1 MRIDWTTPALDDLRA
16 IDDWLTAEADPERA
30 LRILVAIRFRSR
42 FLENF
47 PRGGR
52 PHRDGYRILRVFNT
66 PYLIR
71 YRIVGDVVQVIRV
84 HHERENWFIEP

>member
-1 MRIDWTTPALDDLRA
+1 MQIDWTAPALDDLRG
-16 IDDWLTAEADPERA
+16 IDDWLTAEADPEWA

-52 PHRDGYRILRVFNT
+52 PHRDGYRILRVFNR

-71 YRIVGDVVQVIRV
+71 YRIVGNVVQVVRV
-84 HHERENWFIEP
+84 HHERESWFIEP

>member
-1 MRIDWTTPALDDLRA
+1 MQIDWTTPALDDLRGV
-16 IDDWLTAEADPERA
+16 DDWLTAEADPEWA

-42 FLENF
+42 FLKNF

-71 YRIVGDVVQVIRV
+71 YRLVGNAVQVVRV
-84 HHERENWFIEP
+84 YHERENWFIEP